1 LNDRISYVDLAAAA
15 RVPEQRI
22 KSMVRMAMTNTLFRE
37 QPDGNR
43 VGHSATSALLAR
55 DPDAYAYATY
65 MCTKSA
71 PMAMHLAAAHR
82 RWGADTMRTYET
94 AYNAAFET
102 DLPFFD
108 HLGRDKTR
116 MSEFAAYMRH
126 VRSSDA
132 LDLKHLVSGF
142 AWQNIQDGGLVVDVS
157 VAILLLQH
165 LTLIFHP
172 FRWVD
177 LSAVQ
182 P

>member
-1 LNDRISYVDLAAAA
+1 MNDTISYADLAAAA

-37 QPDGNR
+37 QLNGNQ

-55 DPDAYAYATY
+55 DPDVYAYATY

-71 PMAMHLAAAHR
+71 PMAMHLTAAHQ

-108 HLGRDKTR
+108 HLGRDKKR

-132 LDLKHLVSGF
+132 VDLKHLVSGF
-142 AWQNIQDGGLVVDVS
+142 AWQDIQDGGIVVDVS
-157 VAILLLQH
+157 VAILLLGH
-165 LTLIFHP
+165 LTLTFGP
-172 FRWVD
+172 SRWVD
-177 LSAVQ
+177 LLVVQ